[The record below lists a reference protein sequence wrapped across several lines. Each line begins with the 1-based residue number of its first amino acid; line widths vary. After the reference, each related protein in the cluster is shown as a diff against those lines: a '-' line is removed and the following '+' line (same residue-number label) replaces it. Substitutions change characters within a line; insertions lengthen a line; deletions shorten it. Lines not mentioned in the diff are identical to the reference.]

1 MKGFHFGDLFLFL
14 IMRTFIITAGGIGKR
29 MGGTTPKQFL
39 MLANKP
45 VLMHTLANLYA
56 FDSTAQFILTLPLEH
71 LATWEELC
79 EKHQFNIPHEVVAG
93 GEERFHSVRN
103 ALLHAKGD
111 EIAVH
116 DGVRPFVSAKT
127 LHNLFVALDQH
138 AAVIPIVP
146 VKDSMRKVNAEFN
159 HAVNRSEYALVQTPQ
174 VFQAEVLNLAYQ
186 NPFSSLFTDDASVV
200 EASGQLIHLVPGNE
214 ENVKLTNPLD
224 MELAQLLVQS
234 FH

>member
-45 VLMHTLANLYA
+45 VLMHTLSKLYA
-56 FDSTAQFILTLPLEH
+56 FDPTAQFILTLPLEH
-71 LATWEELC
+71 ISNWEELC
-79 EKHQFNIPHEVVAG
+79 NKHQFTISHEVVAG
-93 GEERFHSVRN
+93 GEERFHSVQN
-103 ALLHAKGD
+103 ALLHAKGG

-127 LHNLFVALDQH
+127 LQNLFDALDQH

-159 HAVNRSEYALVQTPQ
+159 HAVNRLEYALVQTPQ
-174 VFQAEVLNLAYQ
+174 VFQAEVLKLAYQ
-186 NPFSSLFTDDASVV
+186 NPFSTLFTDDASVV
-200 EASGQLIHLVPGNE
+200 EACGQDIHLVPGNE
-214 ENVKLTNPLD
+214 ENIKLTNPIDLEFAEIL
-224 MELAQLLVQS
+224 MQKMN
-234 FH
+234 